1 MKPLFVLLGIF
12 LLALG
17 ATRLF
22 EGSLNYL
29 LAGNV
34 ALAVMLLFTGA
45 AHFMLTKGMVLMLPE
60 WLPGRKAWVYFT
72 GVVEIVAA
80 LGLLVPA
87 LRPLVGWS
95 LIVFFV
101 LVLPGNIHAA
111 LHHINYQKGTT
122 DGPGPRYLWFRV
134 PLQLLFIAWTW
145 YFSVHLPATLDFAGP
160 SF

>member
-1 MKPLFVLLGIF
+1 MKPLFVLLGTF

-22 EGSLNYL
+22 GGSLNYL

-34 ALAVMLLFTGA
+34 AMAVMLLFTGM
-45 AHFMLTKGMVLMLPE
+45 AHFTLTKGMVLMLPD
-60 WLPGRKAWVYFT
+60 WLPGRKAWVYVT
-72 GVVEIVAA
+72 GLMELAA
-80 LGLLVPA
+80 AVGLLVPG
-87 LRPLVGWS
+87 LRQLAGW
-95 LIVFFV
+95 LLLVFFV

-145 YFSVHLPATLDFAGP
+145 YFSTHLPAAPAL
-160 SF
+160 SSLSH